1 MVADLDG
8 SCMDLVIGLFN
19 LDAVLGLE
27 VADEAAGATMDLDM
41 TADLALVP

>member
-1 MVADLDG
+1 
-8 SCMDLVIGLFN
+8 MDLVIGLFN

-27 VADEAAGATMDLDM
+27 VAAVDEAGATMDLDM